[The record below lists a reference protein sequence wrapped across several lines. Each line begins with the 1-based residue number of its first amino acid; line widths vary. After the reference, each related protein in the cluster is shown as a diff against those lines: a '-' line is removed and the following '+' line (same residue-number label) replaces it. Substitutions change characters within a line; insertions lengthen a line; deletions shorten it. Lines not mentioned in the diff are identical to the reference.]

1 MEGKTIDA
9 SRDKGGENSSGVRRL
24 EPTDDVVGQRL
35 GEGTVLVHLKTNR
48 IFELSKTAGR
58 FWELL
63 QSERDRRQIEEKLL
77 SEFDVSEQELAAEV
91 DDLISSLAD
100 EDLVRILERD

>member
-1 MEGKTIDA
+1 M
-9 SRDKGGENSSGVRRL
+9 RRL

-35 GEGTVLVHLKTNR
+35 GDETVLVHLKTNR
-48 IFELSKTAGR
+48 IFELSRTGGR

-63 QSERDRRQIEEKLL
+63 QSESDRTQIQNQLMG
-77 SEFDVSEQELAAEV
+77 EFDVSEQELTDEV
-91 DDLISSLAD
+91 DGLISSLAE

>member
-1 MEGKTIDA
+1 V
-9 SRDKGGENSSGVRRL
+9 SNDKGQVRRL
-24 EPTDDVVGQRL
+24 EPTDNVVGQRL

-48 IFELSKTAGR
+48 IFELSRTGGR

-63 QSERDRRQIEEKLL
+63 QSESDRGRIEVQLR
-77 SEFDVSEQELAAEV
+77 SEFDVSDQQLADEV
-91 DDLISSLAD
+91 DGLISSLAD

>member
-1 MEGKTIDA
+1 
-9 SRDKGGENSSGVRRL
+9 VRRL

-35 GEGTVLVHLKTNR
+35 GEETVLVHLKTNR
-48 IFELSKTAGR
+48 IFELSRTGGR

-63 QSERDRRQIEEKLL
+63 QSENDRVQIQEQLL
-77 SEFDVSEQELAAEV
+77 GEFDVSEQELTNEV
-91 DDLISSLAD
+91 DGLISSLAE

>member
-1 MEGKTIDA
+1 ME
-9 SRDKGGENSSGVRRL
+9 SSNDKGQVRRL

-35 GEGTVLVHLKTNR
+35 GDGTVLVHLKTNR
-48 IFELSKTAGR
+48 IFELSKTGGR

-63 QSERDRRQIEEKLL
+63 QSENDRERIEEQLRG
-77 SEFDVSEQELAAEV
+77 EFDVSDQQLAEEM
-91 DDLISSLAD
+91 DGLISNLAD